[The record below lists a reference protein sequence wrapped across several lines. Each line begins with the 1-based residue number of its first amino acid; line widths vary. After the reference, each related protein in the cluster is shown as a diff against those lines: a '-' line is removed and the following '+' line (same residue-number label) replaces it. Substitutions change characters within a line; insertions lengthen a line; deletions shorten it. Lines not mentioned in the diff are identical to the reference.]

1 MCISVPAGKIQ
12 VTNREAKKP
21 VQLLKDLFG
30 LLFQTWNMVYIKQ
43 IVKQESPVLFAVIFF
58 FYHVN
63 FYIQIN
69 LDLKKSNRKMS
80 KGRKQYKWLKTFE
93 EM

>member
-58 FYHVN
+58 STMLIFT
-63 FYIQIN
+63 
-69 LDLKKSNRKMS
+69 
-80 KGRKQYKWLKTFE
+80 YKLTLI
-93 EM
+93 